1 MREVLRFALDRSGG
15 SSADYVII
23 LAGLCAALLAA
34 GLFLDNNTQ
43 AQLQGYL
50 AQLFGINR

>member
-1 MREVLRFALDRSGG
+1 MREVLRFALDRSGA

-34 GLFLDNNTQ
+34 GIFLDDNTQ
-43 AQLQGYL
+43 AQLQGHL